1 MAKKKRDLAATEA
14 KQPNTGEQPEAEKP
28 EKDSKRHRTTV
39 PHEEL
44 VVGTAL
50 TATLKGQTFSASVVL
65 GPDGKPEV
73 EFDGARY
80 PSLSAAGKAAA
91 GYPVNGWRFW
101 RPAETGEQ

>member
-1 MAKKKRDLAATEA
+1 MAKKKRDRSATEA
-14 KQPNTGEQPEAEKP
+14 EQPSTGERPRAEKS
-28 EKDSKRHRTTV
+28 EKGSKRHRTTV
-39 PHEEL
+39 PREEL

-50 TATLKGQTFSASVVL
+50 TATIKGQTFSASVVL
-65 GPDGKPEV
+65 GPDGRPEV

-101 RPAETGEQ
+101 RVAETGEQ

>member
-1 MAKKKRDLAATEA
+1 MAKKKRDRSATQAE
-14 KQPNTGEQPEAEKP
+14 QPNTGEHPKAEKP
-28 EKDSKRHRTTV
+28 EKGSKRHRTTV

-50 TATLKGQTFSASVVL
+50 TATLKGQTFSGSVVL
-65 GPDGKPEV
+65 GPQGRPEV

-101 RPAETGEQ
+101 RPAGAAGQ

>member
-1 MAKKKRDLAATEA
+1 MAKKKRDRSATQAE
-14 KQPNTGEQPEAEKP
+14 QPNTGEQPEAEKP
-28 EKDSKRHRTTV
+28 EKGSKRHRTTV

-44 VVGTAL
+44 TVGTAL
-50 TATLKGQTFSASVVL
+50 TATPKGQTFSASVVL

-101 RPAETGEQ
+101 RAAETGEQ